1 MPLFVRFLEERL
13 RHLVELIEGLR
24 RVDDELHRQA
34 VAAGQRRRLEG
45 DDLRAGD
52 AGLTSCCMIGWSW
65 LEVLA
70 RSSHGFS
77 TMPAIDW
84 PGTSSW
90 KTWSVSGWLAK
101 MS

>member
-1 MPLFVRFLEERL
+1 MPLFVASWRNCL
-13 RHLVELIEGLR
+13 RDLVELLEGLR
-24 RVDDELHRQA
+24 GVDDELHRQA

-52 AGLTSCCMIGWSW
+52 AADLLLDDRLELVGGRARWSQ
-65 LEVLA
+65 
-70 RSSHGFS
+70 GFR
-77 TMPAIDW
+77 TMPAMDW

-90 KTWSVSGWLAK
+90 KTWSISEWRAK